1 MAELRNWIV
10 MCPELAKRHRFIT
23 RSNRDSL
30 KLTSYRRNP
39 GTSVVIS
46 CIAPETHRLNGDA
59 FVTCLHNGR
68 WNKPIPRCI
77 HGNDWGTE
85 GRSSANDLTIAGPK
99 SQNAVSFGSIS
110 QADALPY
117 VITVSVL
124 ALMFIAL
131 IAAIV
136 YLAYLR
142 RRLETSIKEAE
153 ARPARVRTVGSMT
166 SLPTTSSTAYDFSMN
181 VDGAAYVSSSGTSSP
196 TYGPDLEYPPW
207 NTYPRLHQSRLKL
220 ETESTSGSVRYTT
233 VSDYLVYK

>member
-1 MAELRNWIV
+1 MSAMKGIV
-10 MCPELAKRHRFIT
+10 MCPELAKRQLFIT
-23 RSNRDSL
+23 RNNKDSL
-30 KLTSYRRNP
+30 KLTSYRRHP

-46 CIAPETHRLNGDA
+46 CIAPETHRLKGDP
-59 FVTCLHNGR
+59 FLKCLHSGR

-77 HGNDWGTE
+77 HANDWDRASKSE
-85 GRSSANDLTIAGPK
+85 DDKFLIAGHSPQK
-99 SQNAVSFGSIS
+99 SVSAGGIS
-110 QADALPY
+110 QTEALPY

-153 ARPARVRTVGSMT
+153 ARPAHVRAVESLM

-181 VDGAAYVSSSGTSSP
+181 VDGAAYATSSGTSSP
-196 TYGPDLEYPPW
+196 TYGPELEYPPW
-207 NTYPRLHQSRLKL
+207 NTYPRLQQSRLKL
-220 ETESTSGSVRYTT
+220 ETESTCGSVRYTT
-233 VSDYLVYK
+233 FSDYLVYK